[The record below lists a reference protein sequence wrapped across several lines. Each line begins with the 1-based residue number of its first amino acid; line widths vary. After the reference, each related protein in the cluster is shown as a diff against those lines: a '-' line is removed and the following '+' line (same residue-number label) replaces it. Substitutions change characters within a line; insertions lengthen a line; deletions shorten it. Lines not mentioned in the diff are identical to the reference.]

1 VTDLAPTRHTA
12 DSINDDD
19 LDQLYADLAHAQ
31 AEAARWAEA
40 ESADVAAGSYAG
52 RVEELQTVIDRVA
65 ALRDDLRGITG
76 ARYIAD
82 MLDKILDEQPD
93 PAATEATQP
102 ADWLYA
108 GTRDLNIPAAPV
120 PYPACT
126 QEQS

>member
-1 VTDLAPTRHTA
+1 MTDHIPL
-12 DSINDDD
+12 DDMTSD
-19 LDQLYADLAHAQ
+19 QLDQLYADLAHAQ